1 MDMTYKEAATQSMLE
16 FAADPKA
23 RFVGY
28 GLLDGKGGNG
38 TMKTIPNEK
47 IVETTVCEGLMVG
60 IAQGL
65 AMQGFKP
72 MVLIERADFIWRAMD
87 AIALHLDQCEDI
99 SRGEFK
105 PGVIIRVVI
114 GNKEKPLFTG
124 PTHTGD
130 PVDAVRDILRMPV
143 VRASSPTKMKLWYSV
158 AMDRQERGEST
169 TIFERKD
176 LY

>member
-1 MDMTYKEAATQSMLE
+1 MDMIYKEAATQSMLE

-124 PTHTGD
+124 QTHTGD
-130 PVDAVRDILRMPV
+130 PYDALRDIL
-143 VRASSPTKMKLWYSV
+143 KMLVFRTSCPDGIKFWYSV
-158 AMDRQERGEST
+158 AMERQERGEST
-169 TIFERKD
+169 MIFERKD

>member
-47 IVETTVCEGLMVG
+47 IVETTVCEGLMAG

-130 PVDAVRDILRMPV
+130 PYDALRDIL
-143 VRASSPTKMKLWYSV
+143 KMLVFRTSGPDGIKFWYSV
-158 AMDRQERGEST
+158 AMERQERGEST
-169 TIFERKD
+169 MIFELKD

>member
-1 MDMTYKEAATQSMLE
+1 MDMTYKEAATQRMLE

-87 AIALHLDQCEDI
+87 AIVLHLDQCEDI

-130 PVDAVRDILRMPV
+130 PYDALRDIL
-143 VRASSPTKMKLWYSV
+143 KMLVFRTSCPDGIKFWYSV
-158 AMDRQERGEST
+158 ATERQKRGEST
-169 TIFERKD
+169 MIFERKD

>member
-28 GLLDGKGGNG
+28 GMLDGKGGNG

-130 PVDAVRDILRMPV
+130 PYDALRDIL
-143 VRASSPTKMKLWYSV
+143 KMLVFRTSCPDGIKFWYSV
-158 AMDRQERGEST
+158 ATERQERGERT
-169 TIFERKD
+169 MIFERKD

>member
-130 PVDAVRDILRMPV
+130 PYDALRDIL
-143 VRASSPTKMKLWYSV
+143 KMLVFRTSCPDGIKFWYSV
-158 AMDRQERGEST
+158 ATERQERGEST
-169 TIFERKD
+169 MILERKD